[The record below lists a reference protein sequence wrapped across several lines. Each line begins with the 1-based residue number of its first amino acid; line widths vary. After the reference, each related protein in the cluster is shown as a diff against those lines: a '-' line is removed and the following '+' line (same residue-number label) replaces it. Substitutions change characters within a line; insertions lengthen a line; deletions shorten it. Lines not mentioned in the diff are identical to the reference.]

1 MFAVVI
7 CQRAKPAQDAR
18 VWLHSSAPCSRRMER
33 LFMDFV
39 GPLTRTK
46 RGNLATLV
54 ILDAFSKFVF
64 FRSVRRMSSQVVIEC
79 PERTFFRLMARQVL
93 L

>member
-1 MFAVVI
+1 
-7 CQRAKPAQDAR
+7 
-18 VWLHSSAPCSRRMER
+18 MER

-46 RGNLATLV
+46 CGNVVILV

-64 FRSVRRMSSQVVIEC
+64 FRLVRTITSQVVIDCKEC
-79 PERTFFRLMARQVL
+79 FFPLTVHWAPL
-93 L
+93 